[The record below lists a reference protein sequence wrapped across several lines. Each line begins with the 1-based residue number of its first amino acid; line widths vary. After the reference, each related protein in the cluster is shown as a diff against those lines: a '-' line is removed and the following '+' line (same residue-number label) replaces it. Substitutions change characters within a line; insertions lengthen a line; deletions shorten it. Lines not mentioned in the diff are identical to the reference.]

1 MYYDALPYI
10 SLLSGKSYRY
20 DEDLIIPIIENTPFE
35 ADLEESMAQESSKVQ
50 AVTVTLVMMTSV
62 KFKNALVN

>member
-1 MYYDALPYI
+1 MYFDALPYI
-10 SLLSGKSYRY
+10 SLLTGKSYRY

-50 AVTVTLVMMTSV
+50 AVTLVIMISV
-62 KFKNALVN
+62 KFQSGLVD